1 MFKKDIYKYKDDKGR
16 TIISPY
22 RPNCEYE
29 HMYRL
34 IAQSEDYRLTNYV
47 IFTQC
52 VDIREKDLELWVEV
66 HKDDLETPI
75 SQNEE
80 VLNRLD
86 THDEIIDINM
96 LALDELSVTHDELFT
111 LLESLMVETHSM
123 NEEMEVNPMV
133 ELYVVM
139 VQRGL
144 KTLEQV
150 PARYREQVRQI
161 LEKVEKSKL
170 SEREKYWINFYKS
183 KDYGLNEKN
192 G

>member
-1 MFKKDIYKYKDDKGR
+1 
-16 TIISPY
+16 
-22 RPNCEYE
+22 
-29 HMYRL
+29 MYRL

-52 VDIREKDLELWVEV
+52 VDIQEKDLELWHEV
-66 HKDDLETPI
+66 HKDDLETPV

-86 THDEIIDINM
+86 THDEIIDVNM
-96 LALDELSVTHDELFT
+96 LALDELSVTHDELFDINMLAIDELFT
-111 LLESLMVETHSM
+111 ILDSLMVETYSL

-133 ELYVVM
+133 ELYVM

-161 LEKVEKSKL
+161 LEKVE
-170 SEREKYWINFYKS
+170 E
-183 KDYGLNEKN
+183 
-192 G
+192 

>member
-47 IFTQC
+47 IFAQC
-52 VDIREKDLELWVEV
+52 VDIQEKDLELWVEV
-66 HKDDLETPI
+66 HKDDLVTPI

-86 THDEIIDINM
+86 MHDEIIDINM
-96 LALDELSVTHDELFT
+96 LALDELSVTHDELFDVNMLAIDELFT
-111 LLESLMVETHSM
+111 LLESLMVETYSM

-161 LEKVEKSKL
+161 LEKVE
-170 SEREKYWINFYKS
+170 E
-183 KDYGLNEKN
+183 
-192 G
+192 

>member
-1 MFKKDIYKYKDDKGR
+1 MFKKDIYKYKNEQGR
-16 TIISPY
+16 VVISPY
-22 RPNCEYE
+22 KPEVEYE

-34 IAQSEDYRLTNYV
+34 IAQSEDYRLTDYNIV
-47 IFTQC
+47 TSCI
-52 VDIREKDLELWVEV
+52 DIQEKDLELWVEV
-66 HKDDLETPI
+66 HKDDLETPV

-86 THDEIIDINM
+86 THDKIIDVNM
-96 LALDELSVTHDELFT
+96 LAIDELFT
-111 LLESLMVETHSM
+111 ILEPLMVETYSM

-161 LEKVEKSKL
+161 LEKVEK
-170 SEREKYWINFYKS
+170 
-183 KDYGLNEKN
+183 
-192 G
+192 

>member
-1 MFKKDIYKYKDDKGR
+1 MFKKDIYKYKNEQGR
-16 TIISPY
+16 VVISPY
-22 RPNCEYE
+22 KPEVEYE

-34 IAQSEDYRLTNYV
+34 IAQSEDYRLTDYNIV
-47 IFTQC
+47 TSCI
-52 VDIREKDLELWVEV
+52 DIQEKDLELWVEV
-66 HKDDLETPI
+66 HKDDLETPV

-86 THDEIIDINM
+86 THDKIIDVNM
-96 LALDELSVTHDELFT
+96 LAIDELFT
-111 LLESLMVETHSM
+111 ILEPLMVETYSM

-161 LEKVEKSKL
+161 LEKVE
-170 SEREKYWINFYKS
+170 E
-183 KDYGLNEKN
+183 
-192 G
+192 

>member
-1 MFKKDIYKYKDDKGR
+1 MFKKDLYKYKDDKGR
-16 TIISPY
+16 TVVSPY

-34 IAQSEDYRLTNYV
+34 VAQSSDYRLTNYF

-52 VDIREKDLELWVEV
+52 IDIQEKDLELWVEV
-66 HKDDLETPI
+66 HKDDLETPV

-80 VLNRLD
+80 VLTRLD
-86 THDEIIDINM
+86 THDEIIDVSM
-96 LALDELSVTHDELFT
+96 LALDELSVTHDELFDVNMLAIDELFT
-111 LLESLMVETHSM
+111 ILEPLMVETYSL
-123 NEEMEVNPMV
+123 NEEMEVNQMV

-161 LEKVEKSKL
+161 LEKVE
-170 SEREKYWINFYKS
+170 E
-183 KDYGLNEKN
+183 
-192 G
+192 

>member
-1 MFKKDIYKYKDDKGR
+1 MFKKDIYKYKDERGR
-16 TIISPY
+16 VIISPY
-22 RPNCEYE
+22 KPEVEYE
-29 HMYRL
+29 HMFRL
-34 IAQSEDYRLTNYV
+34 IAQSEDYRLTDY
-47 IFTQC
+47 ITIASC
-52 VDIREKDLELWVEV
+52 IDIQEKDLELWVEV
-66 HKDDLETPI
+66 HKDDLETPV

-86 THDEIIDINM
+86 THDKIIDVNM
-96 LALDELSVTHDELFT
+96 LALDELSVTHDELFDGNMLAIDELFT
-111 LLESLMVETHSM
+111 ILEPLMVETYSM

-161 LEKVEKSKL
+161 LEKVEK
-170 SEREKYWINFYKS
+170 
-183 KDYGLNEKN
+183 
-192 G
+192 

>member
-66 HKDDLETPI
+66 HKDDLETPV

-86 THDEIIDINM
+86 THDKIIDVNM
-96 LALDELSVTHDELFT
+96 LAIDELFT
-111 LLESLMVETHSM
+111 ILEPLMVETYSM

-161 LEKVEKSKL
+161 LEKVEK
-170 SEREKYWINFYKS
+170 
-183 KDYGLNEKN
+183 
-192 G
+192 

>member
-1 MFKKDIYKYKDDKGR
+1 MFKKDIYKYKNEQGR
-16 TIISPY
+16 VVISPY
-22 RPNCEYE
+22 KPEVEYE

-34 IAQSEDYRLTNYV
+34 IAQSEDYRLTDYNIV
-47 IFTQC
+47 ASCI
-52 VDIREKDLELWVEV
+52 DIQEKDLELWMEV
-66 HKDDLETPI
+66 HKDDLETPV

-80 VLNRLD
+80 VFSRLD
-86 THDEIIDINM
+86 THDKIIDVNM
-96 LALDELSVTHDELFT
+96 LAIDELFT
-111 LLESLMVETHSM
+111 ILEPLMVETYSM

-161 LEKVEKSKL
+161 LEKVE
-170 SEREKYWINFYKS
+170 E
-183 KDYGLNEKN
+183 
-192 G
+192 

>member
-1 MFKKDIYKYKDDKGR
+1 MFKKDIYKYKDEQGR
-16 TIISPY
+16 VVISPY
-22 RPNCEYE
+22 KPEVEHE

-34 IAQSEDYRLTNYV
+34 IAQSEDYRVTNYV
-47 IFTQC
+47 TFTSC
-52 VDIREKDLELWVEV
+52 VDIQEKDLELWVEV
-66 HKDDLETPI
+66 HKDDLETPV

-80 VLNRLD
+80 VFNRLD
-86 THDEIIDINM
+86 THDELFDVNM
-96 LALDELSVTHDELFT
+96 LAIDELFT
-111 LLESLMVETHSM
+111 ILEPLMVETYSM

-161 LEKVEKSKL
+161 LEKVE
-170 SEREKYWINFYKS
+170 E
-183 KDYGLNEKN
+183 
-192 G
+192 

>member
-1 MFKKDIYKYKDDKGR
+1 MFKKDIYKYKDERGR
-16 TIISPY
+16 VVISPY
-22 RPNCEYE
+22 KPTVEYE
-29 HMYRL
+29 HMFRL

-47 IFTQC
+47 IFTSC
-52 VDIREKDLELWVEV
+52 IDIQEKDLELWVEV
-66 HKDDLETPI
+66 HKDDLETPV

-80 VLNRLD
+80 VFNLLD
-86 THDEIIDINM
+86 THDELFDVNM
-96 LALDELSVTHDELFT
+96 LAIDELFAI
-111 LLESLMVETHSM
+111 LEPLMAETYSM

-161 LEKVEKSKL
+161 LEKVEK
-170 SEREKYWINFYKS
+170 
-183 KDYGLNEKN
+183 
-192 G
+192 

>member
-16 TIISPY
+16 SIISPY
-22 RPNCEYE
+22 RPDCEYE

-34 IAQSEDYRLTNYV
+34 IAQSENYRLTNYTTV
-47 IFTQC
+47 AYCI
-52 VDIREKDLELWVEV
+52 DIPEKDLELWFEV
-66 HKDDLETPI
+66 HEDDLETPI

-80 VLNRLD
+80 VLTRLD
-86 THDEIIDINM
+86 THDEIIDVNM
-96 LALDELSVTHDELFT
+96 LALDELSVTHDELFDVNMLAIDELFT
-111 LLESLMVETHSM
+111 ILDSLMVETYSL

-161 LEKVEKSKL
+161 LEKVE
-170 SEREKYWINFYKS
+170 E
-183 KDYGLNEKN
+183 
-192 G
+192 

>member
-22 RPNCEYE
+22 RPSCECE

-34 IAQSEDYRLTNYV
+34 IAQSEDYRLTNYI
-47 IFTQC
+47 IFTPC
-52 VDIREKDLELWVEV
+52 IDIQEKDLELWHEV
-66 HKDDLETPI
+66 HKDDLETPV

-80 VLNRLD
+80 VLTRLD
-86 THDEIIDINM
+86 THDEIIDVNM
-96 LALDELSVTHDELFT
+96 LALDELSVTHDELFDVNMLAIDELFT
-111 LLESLMVETHSM
+111 ILDSLMVETYSL

-161 LEKVEKSKL
+161 LEKVE
-170 SEREKYWINFYKS
+170 E
-183 KDYGLNEKN
+183 
-192 G
+192 